1 MDFTASKFWHS
12 YYAEALQTTP
22 LDLILFDRL
31 SRKQEVEDAR
41 NLVLKGDQAI
51 KTTCL
56 GGQAICGVADCA
68 VGYCRGASTGRA
80 ATLIRLPL

>member
-31 SRKQEVEDAR
+31 SLKQEVEDAR
-41 NLVLKGDQAI
+41 NLVLKGVQAI

-56 GGQAICGVADCA
+56 GDKLF
-68 VGYCRGASTGRA
+68 A
-80 ATLIRLPL
+80 ALLTARLGTAAEPVLDELPL